1 MKNFIVKY
9 IRQCNDEFIK
19 ENPMDG
25 VDINIVDNFTD
36 YIVERIEILFDE
48 IERNKHGVWQQQQN
62 SL

>member
-1 MKNFIVKY
+1 VKNFIVKY

-48 IERNKHGVWQQQQN
+48 IERNKHGVN
-62 SL
+62 